1 MKTFFSVALSF
12 LSLFFSNALMAEI
25 ILGQD
30 IISPPASVIDDPPGA
45 VNNHQQA
52 FDERQ
57 DVSLPVNVV
66 VDGGFIPAG
75 TIVDSHMI
83 FLNTEGASIVSD
95 KGVVWTF
102 DGNIIGVMSDQGGTF
117 EAASSTILGAPATTY
132 PGPFPARGMEMGP
145 GVNSDSYSVT
155 ANQIEVN
162 MTVSEPGDWIRVIT
176 DPSTNK
182 VNICHIPPGNPDN
195 PQMISVAISSLKAHL
210 AHGDVVGSCPK

>member
-1 MKTFFSVALSF
+1 MKTIASVTLSF
-12 LSLFFSNALMAEI
+12 LSLTFFNVVFAEI

-30 IISPPASVIDDPPGA
+30 IILPPTSVIDDPPGA

-52 FDERQ
+52 FNEMQ
-57 DVSLPVNVV
+57 DVNLPVNVV
-66 VDGGFIPAG
+66 IDGGFIAAG
-75 TIVDSHMI
+75 AIVDSHMI
-83 FLNTEGASIVSD
+83 FLNTEGTDIVSD

-117 EAASSTILGAPATTY
+117 EAATSAILGAPDTTY
-132 PGPFPARGMEMGP
+132 PGPFPARGLELGP

-155 ANQIEVN
+155 ANQIEVD

-176 DPSTNK
+176 DPSTKK

-210 AHGDVVGSCPK
+210 EHGDVVGNCPK